1 MYRKRGCCRAAA
13 VLLLCSLTFGLLATA
28 SATAEEAVR
37 EDMRGDG
44 IDLDPAD
51 LAAVAGPTR
60 RLVAALT
67 DHIKLM
73 STPCRVRS

>member
-13 VLLLCSLTFGLLATA
+13 VLLLRGLTFGLLATVA

-60 RLVAALT
+60 RLMT
-67 DHIKLM
+67 YDIR
-73 STPCRVRS
+73 P